1 MLNFFFSIY
10 DIFGTSPDTTEVD
23 EKDNLVEKCHGCLRL
38 FFSIFLFIFVLGT
51 ALLSR
56 LTFHIILINLNPPT
70 IFTTMNKFGGDAGNT
85 TGPFLPAQVHI
96 SWIWACFFVLV
107 APSVHSF
114 VYHTSQ
120 FCRKRDLKIVDTD
133 KNKERMVFLTLS
145 SNPARVGPSTTS
157 GGLQVSFFSKN
168 KKHINIVVKKYSSEV
183 NVPQVC

>member
-70 IFTTMNKFGGDAGNT
+70 IFTTMNKFGGDAGNR

-157 GGLQVSFFSKN
+157 GGLQVSIFSKN
-168 KKHINIVVKKYSSEV
+168 KKHINIVVKMR
-183 NVPQVC
+183 

>member
-70 IFTTMNKFGGDAGNT
+70 IFTTMNNRT
-85 TGPFLPAQVHI
+85 
-96 SWIWACFFVLV
+96 
-107 APSVHSF
+107 
-114 VYHTSQ
+114 
-120 FCRKRDLKIVDTD
+120 
-133 KNKERMVFLTLS
+133 VFAS
-145 SNPARVGPSTTS
+145 PSTYILDLGMLLRFS
-157 GGLQVSFFSKN
+157 GTICALICVSYFAILQKKRLEDSRHWQKQRKNGFS
-168 KKHINIVVKKYSSEV
+168 YSIFKSS
-183 NVPQVC
+183 